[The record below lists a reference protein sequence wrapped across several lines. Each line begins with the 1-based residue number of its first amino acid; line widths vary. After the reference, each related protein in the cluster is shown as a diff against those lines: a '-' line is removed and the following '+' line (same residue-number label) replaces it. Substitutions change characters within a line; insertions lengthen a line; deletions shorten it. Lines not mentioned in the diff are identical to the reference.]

1 MDNKDRNLLSFII
14 FMLLI
19 IILINTYGDY
29 NQNQE
34 INELRSRIDIM
45 EVYFPVE
52 IPDRSWK

>member
-1 MDNKDRNLLSFII
+1 
-14 FMLLI
+14 MLLI